1 MGVWQVVGADLLSL
15 SGSPD
20 RCSESLPFGRHLG
33 FNTVDFIPTSRGYDY
48 HYGHY
53 QAAVEAYNHTFG
65 PQGTAS
71 PRSAL
76 DWHRNAVPVDGA
88 GVSGRH
94 TCQLLTSD
102 FESKLK
108 GRTASKPLF
117 VYLAWHMVHMGDGVP
132 NPPASVS
139 EPKRPTKLLEA
150 PPSYTAPFAH
160 NASDIGRRTF
170 LGMVSLVDEA
180 VGNATAAWEAAGLL
194 ENGLVILSSDN
205 GSPPDFRGLVGNLP
219 LRGFK
224 HQLVSAAT
232 VWPSHLAGAGAG
244 V

>member
-1 MGVWQVVGADLLSL
+1 M
-15 SGSPD
+15 
-20 RCSESLPFGRHLG
+20 
-33 FNTVDFIPTSRGYDY
+33 
-48 HYGHY
+48 
-53 QAAVEAYNHTFG
+53 
-65 PQGTAS
+65 
-71 PRSAL
+71 
-76 DWHRNAVPVDGA
+76 DGA

-102 FESKLK
+102 FESKLQ

-139 EPKRPTKLLEA
+139 EPSRPTKLLEA

-160 NASDIGRRTF
+160 NASDVGRRTF

-194 ENGLVILSSDN
+194 DNGLVILSSDN

-244 V
+244 AGAGA